1 MSEESEPKIAH
12 DPAGACNEQ
21 KQRTRQVSHEA
32 ERLAN
37 RLERDKI
44 AVLFQIQVYGF
55 DCSDASHE
63 KAASHMDY
71 IAGGGRLKVPGTLQ
85 VVIKALEHSLAALKA
100 QVQ

>member
-1 MSEESEPKIAH
+1 MSEPEPKIAL
-12 DPAGACNEQ
+12 DPAASGCNEQ
-21 KQRTRQVSHEA
+21 KQRARQVAHEA

-71 IAGGGRLKVPGTLQ
+71 TAGGGRLNVPGTLQ